1 MSSNM
6 ESAVVEV
13 PLFSAFAVGF
23 SQSSAGFMTSRH
35 PRPQVQSRGRAHGF
49 LILHSAAEADEALN
63 VLGGAVPHAA
73 ASTIVGG

>member
-35 PRPQVQSRGRAHGF
+35 PRRPACPRKLYSRGEGEDRGQ
-49 LILHSAAEADEALN
+49 S
-63 VLGGAVPHAA
+63 VCTAVV
-73 ASTIVGG
+73 SK